1 MRFVARH
8 LRLGAVPDTVLGDE
22 HALNRGVGRDLVHDV
37 RHDRLHDR
45 TKAARADLA
54 FNRLFRDGLQRALL
68 KAERH
73 AVVLQKLMV
82 LLAKRVLR
90 LGQDLHEVFLFKTLQ
105 GRNDRKSSNE
115 LGDDAEL

>member
-8 LRLGAVPDTVLGDE
+8 LRLGAVSDAVLGDE
-22 HALNRGVGRDLVHDV
+22 HALDRGVGRNFVHDV

-68 KAERH
+68 EAERH
-73 AVVLQKLMV
+73 AVILQKLMV
-82 LLAKRVLR
+82 LLAKRVLG
-90 LGQDLHEVFLFKTLQ
+90 LGQDQVVFY
-105 GRNDRKSSNE
+105 
-115 LGDDAEL
+115 